1 MAAVTIRRVD
11 SVLKVAI
18 GVTIFVLL
26 IMMCF
31 GLIGIINPLYWLI
44 AILGFWAVV
53 FLAYVGVLL
62 IRGGLDQWRWS

>member
-1 MAAVTIRRVD
+1 MIMERID

-44 AILGFWAVV
+44 GILGFWVLV
-53 FLAYVGVLL
+53 FLVYVAVEL
-62 IRGGLDQWRWS
+62 IRGGLDQWRWQ